1 MRAAGPSWREAKGAG
16 RAQVD
21 AKLWN
26 VGVKVEDVD
35 TDVAFFV
42 ALGAKLLIR
51 ERTATPAGEIDYAI
65 LAFGGTRLFLT
76 PKPVFEEK
84 LSELLQPGLTHA
96 VFEVEDL
103 GPQIER
109 ITALGTEVL
118 LPPTEISAK
127 FGTRKIAFFRSPGG
141 LVFEVMQ
148 IIEEGGND

>member
-1 MRAAGPSWREAKGAG
+1 ME
-16 RAQVD
+16 

-26 VGVKVEDVD
+26 VGVKVKDVD

-42 ALGAKLLIR
+42 ALGGELLVR
-51 ERTATPAGEIDYAI
+51 ERLTTPAGEIDYAI

-76 PKPVFEEK
+76 PKTVFEEK
-84 LSELLQPGLTHA
+84 LSEPLQPGLTHA

-103 GPQIER
+103 GPEVER

-118 LPPTEISAK
+118 LLPTELKAK

-148 IIEEGGND
+148 ILEDS

>member
-1 MRAAGPSWREAKGAG
+1 MA
-16 RAQVD
+16 

-26 VGVKVEDVD
+26 IGVKVKDVD

-42 ALGAKLLIR
+42 ALGGKLLMR

-76 PKPVFEEK
+76 PKTVFEEA
-84 LSELLQPGLTHA
+84 LSEPLQPGLTHV

-103 GPQIER
+103 APEVAR
-109 ITALGTEVL
+109 MTALGTKVL
-118 LPPTEISAK
+118 LPPTEIAAK

-148 IIEEGGND
+148 IISEGEHD